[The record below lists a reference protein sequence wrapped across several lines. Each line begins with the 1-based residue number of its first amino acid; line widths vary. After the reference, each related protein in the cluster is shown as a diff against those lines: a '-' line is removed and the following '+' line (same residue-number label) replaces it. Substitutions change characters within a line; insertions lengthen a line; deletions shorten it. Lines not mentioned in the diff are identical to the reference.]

1 MLFVTTIFSPSPDSH
16 RYSEAIDLLYSTNQ
30 FVVTHAD
37 IIEFMPRLLLPQR
50 INAIQSLYFD
60 WRIRGSP
67 PCPITDSSPNEDND
81 LKSRTWTTIWKNLA
95 GMEGLRELYVDLYV
109 DHTRWDIIRTAD
121 TSSLVKPIMAVT
133 APRYFELRLPFT
145 CRLDK
150 ELWEGL
156 PCQIKWIRPRG
167 QRAW

>member
-1 MLFVTTIFSPSPDSH
+1 MLFITTIYSPSPDFH
-16 RYSEAIDLLYSTNQ
+16 RYSEAIDLLYSSNQ

-67 PCPITDSSPNEDND
+67 PYHVTDSSSNEGND
-81 LKSRTWTTIWKNLA
+81 PKSRAWTTIWKNLA
-95 GMEGLRELYVDLYV
+95 DMEGLRELYVDLYV
-109 DHTRWDIIRTAD
+109 DHTQWDIIRTAD
-121 TSSLVKPIMAVT
+121 TSSMVKPIMAVI

-145 CRLDK
+145 CQSGK

-156 PCQIKWIRPRG
+156 PCQIKWTRPRG
-167 QRAW
+167 HRGW